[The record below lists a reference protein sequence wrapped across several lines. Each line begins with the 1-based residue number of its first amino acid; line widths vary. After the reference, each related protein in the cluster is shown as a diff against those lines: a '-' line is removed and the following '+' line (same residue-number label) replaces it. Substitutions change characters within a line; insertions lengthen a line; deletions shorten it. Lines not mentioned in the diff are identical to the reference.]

1 MDTEPEDER
10 SAGHPTLA
18 SSWDA
23 ACGALGRSLR
33 VRGAQDS
40 DWEELLAPPAS
51 GQDLV
56 SLKRSPKSPDGK
68 PCFLSLSCAPS
79 GGEEIVSV
87 GILSS
92 ARNMEVYLGEEYCG
106 TSRGGSVGNVLDSS
120 EQEKIILYK
129 NFLKLEPAA
138 HACKIKLLSF
148 GEKPCVFV
156 SQVVVHV
163 RPSLAKPP
171 ASFAAPGP
179 RVDLERVH
187 SLLAAMGSTLS
198 PGAQQLMSMV
208 RFQQQRGIPLG
219 EQLQAV
225 LGSAACQRVLGLRAS
240 APSGAWDRP
249 PCAPAPLRAWPMAG
263 RGTEDANAPGEESAR
278 PPAGGPP
285 AALGG
290 RDTAPQSLPLPGGE
304 LDLQP
309 AASVLPKKASAGPG
323 APGPQLLPILQDVCG
338 QVRHLRGAQDTT
350 WPGHVPTPSAG
361 GLAAGMGEQPACSY
375 LERILSK
382 KLELMERRLMD
393 HLEERLRALQEHLD
407 RQVALL
413 ARSLHSPG
421 SPPLSPPPGVQL
433 PHCDSRDTLSN
444 GER

>member
-18 SSWDA
+18 ASWDA
-23 ACGALGRSLR
+23 ACRALGRSLR
-33 VRGAQDS
+33 VRGAQDP

-51 GQDLV
+51 GRHLV
-56 SLKRSPKSPDGK
+56 RLQRSPRSPEGK
-68 PCFLSLSCAPS
+68 PCVLSLSCAPR

-92 ARNMEVYLGEEYCG
+92 ARNMEVYLAEEYYG
-106 TSRGGSVGNVLDSS
+106 TSRGRSVGDVLDSS
-120 EQEKIILYK
+120 EQEKIILYR
-129 NFLKLEPAA
+129 NFLRLEPAA
-138 HACKIKLLSF
+138 RACKIKLLSF
-148 GEKPCVFV
+148 GEKPRVFV

-171 ASFAAPGP
+171 ASSAAPGP

-249 PCAPAPLRAWPMAG
+249 PCAPAPFRAGPTAR

-285 AALGG
+285 AALGE

-304 LDLQP
+304 LDLQL
-309 AASVLPKKASAGPG
+309 AASFLPRTASASPG
-323 APGPQLLPILQDVCG
+323 APGPELLPILQDVCG
-338 QVRHLRGAQDTT
+338 QVRRLRGAQDAM
-350 WPGHVPTPSAG
+350 WPGHVPTPIEG
-361 GLAAGMGEQPACSY
+361 GLGAGMGEQPACSY

-421 SPPLSPPPGVQL
+421 SPPLSPPPGMQL

>member
-1 MDTEPEDER
+1 
-10 SAGHPTLA
+10 
-18 SSWDA
+18 
-23 ACGALGRSLR
+23 
-33 VRGAQDS
+33 
-40 DWEELLAPPAS
+40 
-51 GQDLV
+51 
-56 SLKRSPKSPDGK
+56 
-68 PCFLSLSCAPS
+68 
-79 GGEEIVSV
+79 
-87 GILSS
+87 
-92 ARNMEVYLGEEYCG
+92 
-106 TSRGGSVGNVLDSS
+106 
-120 EQEKIILYK
+120 
-129 NFLKLEPAA
+129 
-138 HACKIKLLSF
+138 
-148 GEKPCVFV
+148 
-156 SQVVVHV
+156 
-163 RPSLAKPP
+163 
-171 ASFAAPGP
+171 
-179 RVDLERVH
+179 
-187 SLLAAMGSTLS
+187 MGSTLS